1 MAHWRLYLTA
11 IMLALLCGT
20 WCLAERPSFPPV
32 PQEGSADPVPALSQQ
47 PLPPDVREKLY
58 REELGDLF
66 HPADLPQLMHG
77 HELLEEYFAASKS
90 ADRKAIVTSLEQT
103 HLPPG
108 VLGRLA
114 RLRLHWPALAG
125 GVYYVNERRGPY
137 GVQYFLGIPE
147 GYDRGRAWPLVVKL
161 AEPGAFLTNPPPDA
175 QRVVDLYNA
184 WIKAD
189 LAAHPDAIEIM
200 PLLDIEL
207 FYGPSQAGMN
217 RVIQPMLDA
226 ADRVNIDPSQVYLIG
241 HGAAAS
247 AAWNLVLQYPT
258 YFAAFAPLAGE
269 VPYDWQ
275 RLRLID
281 LRNTLPVVWND
292 VDDKAV
298 RIEMA
303 RSMINALRGQKIDV
317 DYQQTRGNGH
327 NPTDAIV
334 DERYQKMRAMKRVLY
349 PKRVS
354 LQSDRPETQFNRD
367 DWLQIWQEATPGTD
381 RRLLLRNGE
390 IMWLHETPAKLD
402 ATLGQ
407 NQIDAT
413 VENVASLRFYLNDQ
427 MVDLSKP
434 LTIAINRNKKVQ
446 GFVKQ
451 SIDEMLKDQILLG
464 RGWRY
469 FTAAVDIDLI
479 PAPTTRPATRPAT
492 TRSTTQPRKGRII
505 VGPGAAD

>member
-1 MAHWRLYLTA
+1 MAHLRLFLTA
-11 IMLALLCGT
+11 IFFSLLCGT
-20 WCLAERPSFPPV
+20 WCLAQKPPFPPV
-32 PQEGSADPVPALSQQ
+32 PPEGGADAVPALSQQ
-47 PLPPDVREKLY
+47 PLPADVREKLY
-58 REELGDLF
+58 RTELGDVF
-66 HPADLPQLMHG
+66 RPADLPQLMHG
-77 HELLEEYFAASKS
+77 HELLEDYFAATKS
-90 ADRKAIVTSLEQT
+90 ADRKAAVNSLEQT

-108 VLGRLA
+108 VLGRLT
-114 RLRLHWPALAG
+114 RIRLHWPALSG

-137 GVQYFLGIPE
+137 DVQYFLGVPE
-147 GYDRGRAWPLVVKL
+147 GYDRARAWPLVVKL
-161 AEPGAFLTNPPPDA
+161 AEPGAFMTNPAPDA

-200 PLLDIEL
+200 PLLNIEL

-327 NPTDAIV
+327 DPTDAIV
-334 DERYQKMRAMKRVLY
+334 DERYQKMRATKRMLY

-367 DWLQIWQEATPGTD
+367 DWIQIWQEAAPGTD

-427 MVDLSKP
+427 MVDFSKP

-451 SIDEMLKDQILLG
+451 STEEMLKDQLLLG

-469 FTAAVDIDLI
+469 FTAAIDIDLI
-479 PAPTTRPATRPAT
+479 PAPTTRPVTRPAT